1 MHSNLV
7 IKQQKTKPWY
17 IGVGSLVVLLFT
29 ASYLTGRYLAINDL
43 SETKQQLAAVELE
56 LAETKSALD
65 SLNERLVMQA
75 QSAQVDNLSN
85 QELINSVKSLQQNNK
100 KLVEE
105 LTFYRKIMAP
115 ERDKDGLV
123 VDSIKLFNT
132 DEENVFQIRTTLI
145 QAGKQ
150 LQFLKGSI
158 LIKVSG
164 ELDGQA
170 REFDIRELGTFK
182 NSDFQFQ
189 FKYFQ
194 NIQGTIELP
203 GGFIA
208 KSINVSAQTKG
219 LRKNQKTN
227 LKVSWR
233 PEESQ

>member
-145 QAGKQ
+145 Q
-150 LQFLKGSI
+150 
-158 LIKVSG
+158 
-164 ELDGQA
+164 
-170 REFDIRELGTFK
+170 
-182 NSDFQFQ
+182 
-189 FKYFQ
+189 
-194 NIQGTIELP
+194 
-203 GGFIA
+203 
-208 KSINVSAQTKG
+208 
-219 LRKNQKTN
+219 
-227 LKVSWR
+227 
-233 PEESQ
+233 